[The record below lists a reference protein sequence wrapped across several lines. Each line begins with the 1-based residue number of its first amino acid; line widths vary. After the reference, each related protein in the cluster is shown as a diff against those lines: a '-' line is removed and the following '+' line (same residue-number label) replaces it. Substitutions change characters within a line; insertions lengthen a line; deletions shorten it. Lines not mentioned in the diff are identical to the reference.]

1 MASDA
6 AKEDYQNQTKQS
18 QQPVVDDNFDFIKFL
33 NDVRIR
39 YDLSPTPLIEGDY
52 DGPTDDIGGIEH
64 FTMMQD
70 YTSRETESNIAM
82 RPNLTLELQSK
93 LS

>member
-1 MASDA
+1 MASET
-6 AKEDYQNQTKQS
+6 AKEDHHNHAKPQS
-18 QQPVVDDNFDFIKFL
+18 QKPVVDENFDFIKFL

-39 YDLSPTPLIEGDY
+39 YDLSPTPLVEGDY

-82 RPNLTLELQSK
+82 RPNLTLEL
-93 LS
+93 

>member
-1 MASDA
+1 MASEA
-6 AKEDYQNQTKQS
+6 EHHNQVIKPS
-18 QQPVVDDNFDFIKFL
+18 LNKLVVDDNFDFIKFL

-39 YDLSPTPLIEGDY
+39 YDLSPTPLVEEDY
-52 DGPTDDIGGIEH
+52 NDNHNEGGIEH

-70 YTSRETESNIAM
+70 YTSRETESNVAM
-82 RPNLTLELQSK
+82 RPNLTFELQSK